1 MFRNEITINT
11 ISLRSNSNESLGKYG
26 GGGGEER
33 EGKRKKEK
41 KTFDC
46 AAYVHK
52 GITRKRKRKNNLG
65 EQ

>member
-1 MFRNEITINT
+1 M
-11 ISLRSNSNESLGKYG
+11 

-33 EGKRKKEK
+33 EEKRKKEK